1 MNFDDHFQGPGL
13 DPSIGTGGVSHH
25 GGKWPGRLASLCGQ
39 ITGEFEDEEMELYRN
54 DDRTRGESFSSPYFL
69 CREWKRTLDEET
81 GMFEFLCRNLERWVE

>member
-54 DDRTRGESFSSPYFL
+54 DDRTRGVFYLNDFSAGSGSGP
-69 CREWKRTLDEET
+69 
-81 GMFEFLCRNLERWVE
+81 